1 MPRRNRKY
9 RLKTGEVLT
18 DADLH
23 RLADEYATKEF
34 DLSTFIRLPGRPMMG
49 KSVANVVPVRLDDEI
64 VQSLDSRAKRD
75 RTTRSDV
82 IRRAIATYL
91 AS

>member
-1 MPRRNRKY
+1 MSNRK
-9 RLKTGEVLT
+9 RTFHTNTGEVLT

-64 VQSLDSRAKRD
+64 VELLDSRAKRD
-75 RTTRSDV
+75 DITRSEV
-82 IRRAIATYL
+82 IRRAIGTYL
-91 AS
+91 AG

>member
-34 DLSTFIRLPGRPMMG
+34 DLSTFRRLPGRPMMG
-49 KSVANVVPVRLDDEI
+49 KSVANVVTVRLDDEI
-64 VQSLDSRAKRD
+64 VDLLDSRAARD
-75 RTTRSDV
+75 NINRSEV
-82 IRRAIATYL
+82 IRRAIGIYL
-91 AS
+91 TG

>member
-1 MPRRNRKY
+1 MSNRK
-9 RLKTGEVLT
+9 RTFHTNTGEVLT

-49 KSVANVVPVRLDDEI
+49 KSVANVVPVRLEDE
-64 VQSLDSRAKRD
+64 VVESLDSRARRD
-75 RTTRSDV
+75 DTTRSDV
-82 IRRAIATYL
+82 IRRAIAAYL

>member
-1 MPRRNRKY
+1 MPKRNRKY
-9 RLKTGEVLT
+9 HLKTGEVLT

-49 KSVANVVPVRLDDEI
+49 KSVANVVPVRLEHE
-64 VQSLDSRAKRD
+64 VVESLDSRARRD
-75 RTTRSDV
+75 DTTRSDV
-82 IRRAIATYL
+82 IRRAIAAYL

>member
-1 MPRRNRKY
+1 MRSRNRKY
-9 RLKTGEVLT
+9 RLKTGEILT
-18 DADLH
+18 DTDLH

-75 RTTRSDV
+75 HTTRSDV

>member
-18 DADLH
+18 GADLY

-34 DLSTFIRLPGRPMMG
+34 DLSTFKRLPGRPMMG
-49 KSVANVVPVRLDDEI
+49 KSIANVVPVRLDDEI
-64 VQSLDSRAKRD
+64 VESLDSRAARD
-75 RTTRSDV
+75 DITRSEV
-82 IRRAIATYL
+82 IRRAIGNYL
-91 AS
+91 AG

>member
-18 DADLH
+18 DVDLH

-34 DLSTFIRLPGRPMMG
+34 DLSTFIRLPGRPMTG
-49 KSVANVVPVRLDDEI
+49 KSVAKVVPVRLEDEI
-64 VQSLDSRAKRD
+64 VELLDSRAQRD
-75 RTTRSDV
+75 DITRSEV
-82 IRRAIATYL
+82 IRRAIGIYL
-91 AS
+91 AG

>member
-1 MPRRNRKY
+1 MRSRNRKY

-18 DADLH
+18 DTDLH
-23 RLADEYATKEF
+23 RLANEYATEEF

-64 VQSLDSRAKRD
+64 VKSLDSRAKRD

>member
-1 MPRRNRKY
+1 MRSRNRKY

-18 DADLH
+18 DTDLH

-64 VQSLDSRAKRD
+64 VKSLDSRAKRD

-91 AS
+91 AN

>member
-1 MPRRNRKY
+1 MSNRK
-9 RLKTGEVLT
+9 RTFHTNTGEVLT

-49 KSVANVVPVRLDDEI
+49 KSVANVVPVRLDDE
-64 VQSLDSRAKRD
+64 VVDSLDSRAKCD
-75 RTTRSDV
+75 DITRSEV
-82 IRRAIATYL
+82 IRRAIAAYL

>member
-49 KSVANVVPVRLDDEI
+49 KSVANVVPVRLDDE
-64 VQSLDSRAKRD
+64 VVDSLNSRARRD
-75 RTTRSDV
+75 HTTRSEV
-82 IRRAIATYL
+82 IRRAITLYL
-91 AS
+91 TK

>member
-1 MPRRNRKY
+1 MTRHNRKF

-23 RLADEYATKEF
+23 RLADEYATKDF
-34 DLSTFIRLPGRPMMG
+34 DLSTLVRLPGRPKMG

-64 VQSLDSRAKRD
+64 VKQLDSRAVRD
-75 RTTRSDV
+75 KINRSEV
-82 IRRAIATYL
+82 IRRAIGSYL
-91 AS
+91 AR

>member
-1 MPRRNRKY
+1 MKKRHKKY
-9 RLKTGEVLT
+9 RTNSGEVLT

-34 DLSTFIRLPGRPMMG
+34 HLSTIVRLPGRPMMG

-64 VQSLDSRAKRD
+64 VKQLDSRAARD
-75 RTTRSDV
+75 KINRSEV
-82 IRRAIATYL
+82 IRRAIGSYL
-91 AS
+91 AR

>member
-18 DADLH
+18 DDDLH

-34 DLSTFIRLPGRPMMG
+34 DLSTFRRLPGRPMMG
-49 KSVANVVPVRLDDEI
+49 KSIANVVPVRLDDEI
-64 VQSLDSRAKRD
+64 LESLDSHAARD
-75 RTTRSDV
+75 DITRSEV
-82 IRRAIATYL
+82 IRRAIGNYL
-91 AS
+91 AG

>member
-1 MPRRNRKY
+1 MTKRKKTY
-9 RLKTGEVLT
+9 RSNTGEVLT

-34 DLSTFIRLPGRPMMG
+34 DLSTVKRLPGRPMMG

-64 VQSLDSRAKRD
+64 VESLDQCARRD
-75 RTTRSDV
+75 DITRSDV
-82 IRRAIATYL
+82 IRRAITLYL
-91 AS
+91 TK

>member
-1 MPRRNRKY
+1 MSNRK
-9 RLKTGEVLT
+9 RTFHTNTGEVLT

-49 KSVANVVPVRLDDEI
+49 KSVANVVPVRLDDE
-64 VQSLDSRAKRD
+64 VVNSLDSRAKCD
-75 RTTRSDV
+75 DITRSEV
-82 IRRAIATYL
+82 IRRAIAAYL

>member
-1 MPRRNRKY
+1 MTKRK
-9 RLKTGEVLT
+9 RIFHTNTGEVLT

-49 KSVANVVPVRLDDEI
+49 KSVANVVPVRLEDE
-64 VQSLDSRAKRD
+64 VVDSLDSRARRD
-75 RTTRSDV
+75 DTTRSDV
-82 IRRAIATYL
+82 IRRAIAAYL

>member
-1 MPRRNRKY
+1 MPKRNRKY
-9 RLKTGEVLT
+9 RLKTGEILT

-49 KSVANVVPVRLDDEI
+49 KSVANVVPVRLEDE
-64 VQSLDSRAKRD
+64 VVDSLDSRARRD
-75 RTTRSDV
+75 DTTRSDV
-82 IRRAIATYL
+82 IRRAIAAYL
-91 AS
+91 AN

>member
-18 DADLH
+18 DADLD
-23 RLADEYATKEF
+23 RLANEYATKEF
-34 DLSTFIRLPGRPMMG
+34 DLSTFIRLPGRPLMG

-64 VQSLDSRAKRD
+64 VHSLDSRARRD
-75 RTTRSDV
+75 HTTRSDV
-82 IRRAIATYL
+82 IRRAITLYL
-91 AS
+91 TK

>member
-1 MPRRNRKY
+1 MSNRK
-9 RLKTGEVLT
+9 RTFHTNTGEVLT

-49 KSVANVVPVRLDDEI
+49 KSVANVVPVRLDDE
-64 VQSLDSRAKRD
+64 VVDLLDSRASRD
-75 RTTRSDV
+75 NTTRSDV
-82 IRRAIATYL
+82 IRRAIAAYL

>member
-1 MPRRNRKY
+1 MSHRK
-9 RLKTGEVLT
+9 RTFHTNTGEVLT
-18 DADLH
+18 DADLD

-64 VQSLDSRAKRD
+64 VDLLDSRASRD
-75 RTTRSDV
+75 DITRSEV
-82 IRRAIATYL
+82 IRRAIAVYL

>member
-1 MPRRNRKY
+1 MTKRK
-9 RLKTGEVLT
+9 RIFHTNTGEVLT

-34 DLSTFIRLPGRPMMG
+34 DLSTFIRLPGRPLMG
-49 KSVANVVPVRLDDEI
+49 KSVANVVPVRLEDE
-64 VQSLDSRAKRD
+64 VVDSLDSRARRD
-75 RTTRSDV
+75 DTTRSDV
-82 IRRAIATYL
+82 IRRAIAAYL